1 MPLQHNELRADGA
14 ANSREQP
21 LAAAALCLRTESIP
35 QAGDVA
41 GVGRS
46 RRGYSEAARCL
57 FIARP
62 VYLGEAVRV
71 KMGWRGGVKPSGNQW
86 RPESKE
92 IEARLDGA
100 LLIFLMCLSSQAN
113 SEESKNPL
121 IYYFIH
127 TPHLL
132 LIRPW

>member
-1 MPLQHNELRADGA
+1 MFIHRSACLSQGSGEGEDGV
-14 ANSREQP
+14 E
-21 LAAAALCLRTESIP
+21 
-35 QAGDVA
+35 
-41 GVGRS
+41 
-46 RRGYSEAARCL
+46 
-57 FIARP
+57 
-62 VYLGEAVRV
+62 
-71 KMGWRGGVKPSGNQW
+71 GGVKPSGNQW

-92 IEARLDGA
+92 IGARLDGA

-132 LIRPW
+132 LIRP

>member
-1 MPLQHNELRADGA
+1 MLPKSDT
-14 ANSREQP
+14 
-21 LAAAALCLRTESIP
+21 RTEVP
-35 QAGDVA
+35 PKMD
-41 GVGRS
+41 
-46 RRGYSEAARCL
+46 RCL
-57 FIARP
+57 FMARA

-71 KMGWRGGVKPSGNQW
+71 RMGREGVKPSGNQW

-92 IEARLDGA
+92 IGARLDGA
-100 LLIFLMCLSSQAN
+100 LLIFLMCLSSRAN
-113 SEESKNPL
+113 SEELENPL